1 MDKADLRRQFRERL
15 QAIPPDQRDQRSS
28 RACEELV
35 SLAPFQGASFVM
47 MFLSMPDEVDTTAA
61 IRRAW
66 RTGKTVVVPKVDWAL
81 RTMTP
86 VAIESLDQGL
96 ATERGGLRNPVG
108 GQAVGLEQIDLVVVP
123 GLGFDR
129 QGHRLGRGA
138 GFYDRFLADPR
149 LRAGR
154 CGLCYAEQIVDLI
167 PVTWTDQAMDWL
179 VTDTQVF
186 WFQDR
191 KGV

>member
-1 MDKADLRRQFRERL
+1 MDKADLRRQLRERL
-15 QAIPPDQRDQRSS
+15 QAIPPDQRDQRSC
-28 RACEELV
+28 RACEELA
-35 SLAPFQGASFVM
+35 SLAPFQGASLVM

-61 IRRAW
+61 IHRAW
-66 RTGKTVVVPKVDWAL
+66 RMGKTVVVPKVDWVL

-96 ATERGGLRNPVG
+96 VAERGGLRNPVG
-108 GQAVGLEQIDLVVVP
+108 GQAVALEQIDLVVVP

-129 QGHRLGRGA
+129 QGHRMGRGA